1 MMILKKTDEKNE
13 KIISDLINPT
23 PGLFLDDQLNL
34 EDQFKSKSNNIE
46 RSFALTN
53 QIQQRLDNVLE
64 MMVKNNRPPSEIIV
78 QKPIEEIPNTPLNNK
93 KTNDIIKTEDI
104 FTDDDYVNVFKY
116 FPSLST
122 DDRKYFEIK
131 VSGGDLIA
139 YKSPLLTTVNI
150 SKKQLKDTPNKILED
165 LNEKITDFTT
175 THGEDQN
182 LKRIQKIEQFINK
195 IDFDNKEKIE
205 KNLDKN
211 KWLKSLID
219 NQIKNES
226 LLFGL
231 EFEENML
238 PKKNRRNKRKKIPYE
253 NTTKRKRKQVMPEI
267 PADNRI
273 NIQYD

>member
-1 MMILKKTDEKNE
+1 M
-13 KIISDLINPT
+13 
-23 PGLFLDDQLNL
+23 
-34 EDQFKSKSNNIE
+34 
-46 RSFALTN
+46 
-53 QIQQRLDNVLE
+53 
-64 MMVKNNRPPSEIIV
+64 